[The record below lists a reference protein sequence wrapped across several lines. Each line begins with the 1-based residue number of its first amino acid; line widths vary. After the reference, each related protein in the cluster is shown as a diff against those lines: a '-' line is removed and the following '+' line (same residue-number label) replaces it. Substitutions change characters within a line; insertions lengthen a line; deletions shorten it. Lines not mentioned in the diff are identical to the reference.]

1 MMTGASAPLATRPKR
16 TALSAG
22 GALIA
27 LGVVY
32 GDIGTSPMYVLKAV
46 IAQNGGMA
54 AVSDELILGALSLVI
69 WTLTLLT
76 TVKYVLIA
84 RRADNRG
91 EGGIFALY
99 SLVRRYGGYLVIP
112 AMVGGAAL
120 LADGMLTPAVT
131 VTTAIEG
138 LRTVGAARRFLGG
151 EHVILLIVLAVITL
165 LFLVQR
171 AGTSRIGKAFGP
183 VMGVWF
189 LFLAAVGVYCI
200 GGDWSV
206 LRAFNPLRGLGLL
219 FSPHNRAGLL
229 ILGSVFLATTGAE
242 ALYSDMGHVG
252 RPNIYASWPRVKL
265 CLLLCYLGQGS
276 WLMAHKG
283 DRQLW
288 QMVDINPFFEML
300 PAALRPVAVVL
311 GTLAAIIA
319 SQALITGSF
328 TLVSEAINLDLMP
341 HLKISYPA
349 QTKGQMYIRT
359 VNLLLWLGCVGT
371 VLYFRS
377 SARMEAAYGLAITLT
392 MLMTTWLLGVYLR
405 RRRRHRLGSAVFTL
419 CFGCIE
425 GAFFLSS
432 LQKFSHG
439 GYVALGLAAVILWV
453 MAVWYKGT
461 QIERSQAVQY
471 PLTDYLETL
480 RDLRGDTSLPLF
492 CDNLVYIT
500 RSRPGDGVDRDILYS
515 IFDRRPKWAA
525 AYWLVSIAVTD
536 EPYTRQYTVQSLGTD
551 YLFRVQLQLG
561 FKVHQQVNTYL
572 RQIVTD
578 LIESGELPPQGH
590 RYSVYGRRQV
600 GDFRFCILRKQL
612 PAGCALPAV
621 SQAVMACKY
630 AIRRAAGTPIRWY
643 GLENAAT
650 FIEYLPLFVSR
661 RDQTRLTRARPGAAK
676 QDTGTPVSMRA

>member
-1 MMTGASAPLATRPKR
+1 MTGASAPLATRPKR

-27 LGVVY
+27 LGVVS

-84 RRADNRG
+84 MRADNRG

-138 LRTVGAARRFLGG
+138 LRTVGSARRFLDG
-151 EHVILLIVLAVITL
+151 EHAILLIVLAVITL

-242 ALYSDMGHVG
+242 AL
-252 RPNIYASWPRVKL
+252 
-265 CLLLCYLGQGS
+265 
-276 WLMAHKG
+276 
-283 DRQLW
+283 
-288 QMVDINPFFEML
+288 
-300 PAALRPVAVVL
+300 
-311 GTLAAIIA
+311 
-319 SQALITGSF
+319 
-328 TLVSEAINLDLMP
+328 
-341 HLKISYPA
+341 
-349 QTKGQMYIRT
+349 
-359 VNLLLWLGCVGT
+359 
-371 VLYFRS
+371 
-377 SARMEAAYGLAITLT
+377 
-392 MLMTTWLLGVYLR
+392 
-405 RRRRHRLGSAVFTL
+405 
-419 CFGCIE
+419 
-425 GAFFLSS
+425 
-432 LQKFSHG
+432 
-439 GYVALGLAAVILWV
+439 GLAAVILWV

-515 IFDRRPKWAA
+515 IFDRRPKRAA

-661 RDQTRLTRARPGAAK
+661 RDQTRLARARPGAAK
-676 QDTGTPVSMRA
+676 QDTGTPASMRA